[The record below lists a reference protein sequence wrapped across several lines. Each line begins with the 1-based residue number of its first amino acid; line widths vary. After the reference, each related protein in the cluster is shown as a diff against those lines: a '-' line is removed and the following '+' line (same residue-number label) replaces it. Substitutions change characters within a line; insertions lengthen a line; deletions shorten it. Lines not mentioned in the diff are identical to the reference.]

1 MSKNMIFPIT
11 QQHYRNKK
19 LKKIKKGS
27 NFCQITPLNQV
38 RVAYFKT
45 PLEITIRWIS
55 EVPS

>member
-11 QQHYRNKK
+11 KLHYRIKK

-27 NFCQITPLNQV
+27 NFCQITPFNQV

-45 PLEITIRWIS
+45 PLEITMRWIS